1 MSVLTQAALPRR
13 MAGSSPW
20 QPRTLLPLLLLF
32 GLAKQ
37 AMEAVVTLLSV
48 QAGYGMFRDEFYY
61 LVCGHRLALGYV
73 DQPPL
78 VALQA
83 RLAETLF
90 GIHHL
95 VLFRLLPGFAGALM
109 VVLTGLIAHA
119 LGGGRRAAALAMLA
133 ALTTPVFIATQ
144 GFLSMNAWEPV
155 FWMGAVLALLRLLA
169 PPENMSRHPMRWWL
183 VLGTCA
189 GLGLEN
195 KASMIFFLAALLFAL
210 VLTPARRLMRTR
222 GFLIAVAVTIALAA
236 PNLYW
241 QFRHGFP
248 TWEWLRDAQLHGKD
262 VVLSPPQF
270 VLAQIL
276 ILSPLHLLIWLPGAL
291 WLLWEKRWR
300 TAGVLAAAF
309 FALMMAMH
317 AKDYYVA
324 PIYPLLFAAS
334 GVLWERCVAGSATRS
349 SSSFYTWRLAAIS
362 AYATLMTVAMVITV
376 PFAVPVLSPVDYIRF
391 SQTLHFAPMES
402 ERDTAGPLPEF
413 FADFLGWHELA
424 DGVLGVYRSLPI
436 AQQAQTGVFADN
448 YGDAS
453 ALNVL
458 DQPKGLPMT
467 ISGHQSYWM
476 WGPEG
481 YTGKEMIVVTTTPLS
496 TMLGIY
502 KSCTVEAHQTNPY
515 WMPWEQRFVYLCHD
529 RLQSYASDWAAV
541 KIYR

>member
-1 MSVLTQAALPRR
+1 MSVLTQPALPRR
-13 MAGSSPW
+13 MTGSTPW
-20 QPRTLLPLLLLF
+20 QPRTLLWLLLLF

-37 AMEAVVTLLSV
+37 ALEAVATLLSV
-48 QAGYGMFRDEFYY
+48 HAGYGMFRDEFYY

-83 RLAETLF
+83 RLAELLF
-90 GIHHL
+90 GFHHL
-95 VLFRLLPGFAGALM
+95 VLFRLLPAFAGALT

-133 ALTTPVFIATQ
+133 VLTVPVFIATQ

-169 PPENMSRHPMRWWL
+169 PPESTPLHPLRWWV
-183 VLGTCA
+183 VLGACA

-195 KASMIFFLAALLFAL
+195 KASMVFFLAALLAAL
-210 VLTPARRLMRTR
+210 FLTPARRLVRTR
-222 GFLIAVAVTIALAA
+222 GFLVAVVLTIAIAA

-241 QFRHGFP
+241 QVRHGFP
-248 TWEWLRDAQLHGKD
+248 TWEWLRDAQQNGKD
-262 VVLSPPQF
+262 VVLSPLQF

-276 ILSPLHLLIWLPGAL
+276 MLSPLHLLIWLPGLA
-291 WLLWEKRWR
+291 WLVAERRRR
-300 TAGVLAAAF
+300 TAGVLAIVF
-309 FALMMAMH
+309 FALMLVMH

-324 PIYPLLFAAS
+324 PIYPLLLA
-334 GVLWERCVAGSATRS
+334 AGSVFWVRWAAGRELRATA
-349 SSSFYTWRLAAIS
+349 LAG
-362 AYATLMTVAMVITV
+362 YAALMTAAMAITV
-376 PFAVPVLSPVDYIRF
+376 PFAMPVLSPAGYIRF
-391 SQTLHFAPMES
+391 SQALHFAPIES
-402 ERDTAGPLPEF
+402 EQHAPTPLPEF

-424 DGVLGVYRSLPI
+424 DGVMRVYGALPP

-453 ALNVL
+453 ALNIL
-458 DQPKGLPMT
+458 DRPKGLPGT

-476 WGPEG
+476 WGPAG
-481 YTGKEMIVVTTTPLS
+481 YTGKEMIVVTTAP
-496 TMLGIY
+496 MRIMQGIY
-502 KSCTVEAHQTNPY
+502 RSCTVEAHQTSPY
-515 WMPWEQRFVYLCHD
+515 WMPWEQRYIYLCHD

>member
-1 MSVLTQAALPRR
+1 MSVLAQPALSRR
-13 MAGSSPW
+13 MTGSTPW

-37 AMEAVVTLLSV
+37 ALEAVVTLLSV
-48 QAGYGMFRDEFYY
+48 HAGYGMFRDEFYY

-83 RLAETLF
+83 RLAEVLF
-90 GIHHL
+90 GFHHL
-95 VLFRLLPGFAGALM
+95 VLFRFLPGFAGALM

-119 LGGGRRAAALAMLA
+119 LGGGRRAAALSMLA
-133 ALTTPVFIATQ
+133 VLTVPVFIATQ

-169 PPENMSRHPMRWWL
+169 PPESTPLHPTRWWI
-183 VLGTCA
+183 VLGACA

-195 KASMIFFLAALLFAL
+195 KASMVFFLAALLAAL

-222 GFLIAVAVTIALAA
+222 GFLIAVLLTVAIAA

-241 QFRHGFP
+241 QVRHGFP
-248 TWEWLRDAQLHGKD
+248 TWEWLRDAQHNGKD

-276 ILSPLHLLIWLPGAL
+276 ILSPLHLLVWLPGAI
-291 WLLWEKRWR
+291 WLLVQRRWR
-300 TAGVLAAAF
+300 SAGVLAVIF

-324 PIYPLLFAAS
+324 PIYPLLLAAGS
-334 GVLWERCVAGSATRS
+334 VFWVRWAAGSALRVAGIAGYAMLIT
-349 SSSFYTWRLAAIS
+349 LAMA
-362 AYATLMTVAMVITV
+362 ITV
-376 PFAVPVLSPVDYIRF
+376 PFAMPVLSPESYIRF
-391 SQTLHFAPMES
+391 SQALHFAPMES
-402 ERDTAGPLPEF
+402 ETHASAPLPEF

-424 DGVLGVYRSLPI
+424 GGVLRVYRALPP

-453 ALNVL
+453 VLNVL
-458 DQPKGLPMT
+458 DQPKGLPLT

-476 WGPEG
+476 WGPDG
-481 YTGKEMIVVTTTPLS
+481 YTGEEMIVVTTAP
-496 TMLGIY
+496 MRIMQGIY
-502 KSCTVEAHQTNPY
+502 RSCTVEAHQTNPY
-515 WMPWEQRFVYLCHD
+515 WMPWEQRYIYLCRD